1 MKVRTTLLAAALTGA
16 LAAFSLQA
24 LACSTVIVG
33 KAASATGN
41 ILIGHNEDNGGRIFN
56 PQYYVPPATHK
67 AGEMITFEPAAAQI
81 PQVGKTLG
89 FYWSQT
95 LSTKGSSFSD
105 GFVNDA
111 GVIIVSNA
119 CTGIYD
125 TDQKLTDGGV
135 GYGFR
140 RLMAERARSAREA
153 IQIAIDLL
161 GKYGYFSEGRT
172 YTVADAKEAWQIAIH
187 KGDTWVARRVKDSEV
202 VYIPNNFMI
211 GVVDATDKNNV
222 IVSPGLIER
231 SIKNGRYKPAKPG
244 VYTDFNYRLAVQPPE
259 RRAAQ
264 YNFSRNQLAWNY
276 ILGQK
281 ITDPESFPYSATP
294 SRKFTLDDV
303 KAILRLHEEKFGAE
317 DGGWLHYRG
326 FGTCRVTS
334 HESLVLEQNKNP
346 KLISGYRTYSRPCE
360 SPYIPFFPLAKPD
373 RSLSYMTPAEAT
385 AEQFHAIDK
394 RFDYR
399 PSYGATAFV
408 NNANAV
414 DYLAGSAY
422 ESNRE
427 MIAKLEKRWAG
438 ERASMLS
445 RARKGFVKKDSSATM
460 RTLHRFN
467 STKLH
472 EAQAAV
478 KEQLRRITP
487 WRVQAMSRELDPA
500 SDGPVTFV
508 LFSSKG
514 FDARKI
520 DKDHTWAGLSHE
532 SITNGKTLSES
543 TGKAVGFEEKDVNG
557 DGLPDMAITFRQK
570 DVAKNML
577 PGVSY
582 DTYLY
587 TRAGGTRI
595 TGFDVLRVKGETRTS
610 IEK

>member
-1 MKVRTTLLAAALTGA
+1 MKIHTTVLAAALTGV

-41 ILIGHNEDNGGRIFN
+41 ILVGHNEDNGGRIFN
-56 PQYYVPPATHK
+56 PQYYVPPAAHK
-67 AGEMITFEPAAAQI
+67 AGEMITFEPAAAKI
-81 PQVGKTLG
+81 PQVAKTLG

-95 LSTKGSSFSD
+95 LSSKGSSFSD

-125 TDQKLTDGGV
+125 NDQKLTDGGI
-135 GYGFR
+135 GYGIR
-140 RLMAERARSAREA
+140 RLMAERAHSAREA

-187 KGDTWVARRVKDSEV
+187 KGDTWVARRVKDNEV

-211 GVVDATDKNNV
+211 GVVDATDKDNV

-244 VYTDFNYRLAVQPPE
+244 VYSDFNFRLAVQPPE

-281 ITDPESFPYSATP
+281 ITDPESFPYSAAP
-294 SRKFTLDDV
+294 SRKFSLNDV

-317 DGGWLHYRG
+317 DDGWMHYRG
-326 FGTCRVTS
+326 FGTCRATS
-334 HESLVLEQNKNP
+334 HESLVLEQNKIP
-346 KLISGYRTYSRPCE
+346 QLISGYRTFTRPCE
-360 SPYIPFFPLAKPD
+360 SPYIPFFPLARPD
-373 RSLSYMTPAEAT
+373 SSLSYMTPAEAA
-385 AEQFHAIDK
+385 AEQFHALDK

-399 PSYGATAFV
+399 PSYGATPFV
-408 NNANAV
+408 DNANAV
-414 DYLAGSAY
+414 DYLAGDAY
-422 ESNRE
+422 EANRK
-427 MIAKLEKRWAG
+427 MIAKLESRWEG
-438 ERASMLS
+438 ERASMIEK
-445 RARKGFVKKDSSATM
+445 ARKGFVKSSSGTM
-460 RTLHRFN
+460 KTLHRFN
-467 STKLH
+467 SSKLL
-472 EAQAAV
+472 EAQKAV

-487 WRVQAMSRELDPA
+487 WRVKTMSRELDPT
-500 SDGPVTFV
+500 SDAPVVFV
-508 LFSSKG
+508 LFSRKG
-514 FDARKI
+514 FDATKI
-520 DKDHTWAGLSHE
+520 DKERTWAGLSRE
-532 SITNGKTLSES
+532 SITNGRTLSES
-543 TGKAVGFEEKDVNG
+543 TGKAAGFEEKDMNG
-557 DGLPDMAITFRQK
+557 DGLPDMVITFRQK

-577 PGVSY
+577 PGVEY

-587 TRAGGTRI
+587 TRAGDTRI

-610 IEK
+610 IGK